1 MANKAISDIFAS
13 DPVVTPASTDQ
24 FEVNQGGTSKAMTRA
39 QMHELQS
46 GESFTGE
53 DTNAPAIV
61 DEAASGTNPTLI
73 PDKSDL
79 DTGLGHAAADA
90 LSLVAGGVEGMRLTE
105 AGAAVAVTVIG
116 DTEVT
121 GDLTA
126 SDAAGPAVQ
135 DEAASATNPTLI
147 PDKTDLDTGVGHQG
161 ADNLSLVAGGA
172 EAIRAE
178 DPADLGATETSLWLY
193 DLDNGAIQQ
202 VTVGAADSGGAGF
215 KVLRIVN

>member
-13 DPVVTPASTDQ
+13 DPVVTPAATDQ
-24 FEVNQGGTSKAMTRA
+24 FEVNQGGTTRAETRA
-39 QMHELQS
+39 QIHELQS
-46 GESFTGE
+46 GETFTGE
-53 DTNAPAIV
+53 NAAAPAIV
-61 DEAASGTNPTLI
+61 DEAASATNPTLM